1 MIVGFSFEPSSLYN
15 QCYLLTV
22 SMHLYCT
29 IALHVVFLWVDLGH
43 SKGL

>member
-1 MIVGFSFEPSSLYN
+1 MIVGFSFELGSLYKR
-15 QCYLLTV
+15 CYLLTA
-22 SMHLYCT
+22 SMHFYCT